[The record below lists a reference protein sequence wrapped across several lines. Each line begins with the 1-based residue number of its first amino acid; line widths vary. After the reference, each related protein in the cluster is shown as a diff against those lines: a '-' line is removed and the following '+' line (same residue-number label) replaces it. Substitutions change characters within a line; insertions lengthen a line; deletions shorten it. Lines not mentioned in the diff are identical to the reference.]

1 MTKIAD
7 LIAMWG
13 TDEGKPYKG
22 RLIDLEAYRESPDS
36 LGCMCAQGQVLHFI
50 DGWTP
55 EQLDEAEQYEADMAV
70 SKALNISIAHSALLR
85 IVNDR
90 QDGAP
95 AVVLTD
101 PGKVLGSEWSKVL
114 DFWHYLDGL
123 SHEQWEAARQVDYAA
138 GQAAGQAAGD
148 AAGDAAW
155 DAAWQAAGQAAGDAA
170 WDAAWQAAWDAAWQ
184 VATAT
189 SEIQGAEI
197 LRRDGNPFF
206 FLSLFGVASPDDI
219 PARPGDYGLVQNAA
233 SF

>member
-50 DGWTP
+50 NGWTP
-55 EQLDEAEQYEADMAV
+55 EQLYQAAQYEADMAV
-70 SKALNISIAHSALLR
+70 SNALNISIAHSALLR

-138 GQAAGQAAGD
+138 GQAAG
-148 AAGDAAW
+148 
-155 DAAWQAAGQAAGDAA
+155 DAA

-206 FLSLFGVASPDDI
+206 FLPMFGVASPEDI